1 LCTYKNGLVKAHAAR
16 IQTQVRVMTL
26 DVARLKR
33 RDDDGAA
40 KMVFNCL
47 ASTMVSKESV
57 QDTVHDLRQPMQAL
71 RLSLRQML
79 DPDANNSKDAGQIES
94 ALAYME
100 RLVAE
105 RLVDRAQHEPASIG
119 TDQSALPV
127 DNVQTNEPTMHDV
140 LRGVVDMFS
149 GEADAKG
156 LALKLILAAP
166 DAPVAAYPFMRI
178 VANLVS
184 NAIKYTPQG
193 RIIVG
198 LRRYRAGHRVDVH
211 DTGPGLTGNQFQQA
225 LQRNERLDRD
235 RNAAD
240 GSGLGLSMVKQI
252 VADNDWR
259 IASSEKRR
267 TGASISVFIV
277 ANTTAQSS

>member
-79 DPDANNSKDAGQIES
+79 DPDANNSKDAGQIE
-94 ALAYME
+94 
-100 RLVAE
+100 
-105 RLVDRAQHEPASIG
+105 
-119 TDQSALPV
+119 
-127 DNVQTNEPTMHDV
+127 
-140 LRGVVDMFS
+140 
-149 GEADAKG
+149 
-156 LALKLILAAP
+156 
-166 DAPVAAYPFMRI
+166 
-178 VANLVS
+178 
-184 NAIKYTPQG
+184 
-193 RIIVG
+193 IIVG

-252 VADNDWR
+252 VADNEWR